1 MRWPRFR
8 LKKEGTDRSTPSRT
22 FWSMTSLRKTSS
34 SSGSSYSSGSS
45 GSASMRSADGPPYA
59 FLLESGPSPSPGLFT
74 PLMVFALRSRGLSDV
89 FFKRYALGHASTRE
103 RGLHRSVRKRS
114 RGFLH
119 DASLKLG
126 LSRATRGLVPH
137 RRVPEWGPL
146 SVRWVESFHEKVSVP
161 IPAKCDN
168 LVLGDSKRWRTLE
181 RIAGTRQRHTKSRR
195 APAPKR
201 KRSFSPKKLPRP

>member
-1 MRWPRFR
+1 
-8 LKKEGTDRSTPSRT
+8 
-22 FWSMTSLRKTSS
+22 MTSLRKTSS

-74 PLMVFALRSRGLSDV
+74 PLMVVFALRSRGLSDV

-137 RRVPEWGPL
+137 RRVPEWVSQRPME
-146 SVRWVESFHEKVSVP
+146 ESFHEKVSVP

-181 RIAGTRQRHTKSRR
+181 RITGTRQRHTKSRR
-195 APAPKR
+195 APAPKEKEVSHR
-201 KRSFSPKKLPRP
+201 KSCPVPDHRSSARQSLFAQ

>member
-1 MRWPRFR
+1 MF
-8 LKKEGTDRSTPSRT
+8 
-22 FWSMTSLRKTSS
+22 
-34 SSGSSYSSGSS
+34 
-45 GSASMRSADGPPYA
+45 
-59 FLLESGPSPSPGLFT
+59 
-74 PLMVFALRSRGLSDV
+74 

-137 RRVPEWGPL
+137 RRVPEWVSL
-146 SVRWVESFHEKVSVP
+146 SVRWMESFHEKVSVP

-181 RIAGTRQRHTKSRR
+181 RIAGTRHSAIQKAGERQRQKKKKFLTEKAAPSLTTGAVLGRVFSRNKYLR
-195 APAPKR
+195 VPFWVKTQCERLSRTAIANSISPHPLSLIFFFATR
-201 KRSFSPKKLPRP
+201 KRGMTGRWVWVKNPELEHGEPQNINRFTLLQ